1 MRGYQSAVPFNIRRL
16 IFFPRRKDEE
26 TSKRSNLTFNWSSKK
41 HVLKKPMTEKLQGWL
56 TIPYEET
63 RKNSQNKQ
71 ERSACGRLD

>member
-26 TSKRSNLTFNWSSKK
+26 TSKRSNLTFNRSSKK
-41 HVLKKPMTEKLQGWL
+41 TRFKVTEKLQGWL
-56 TIPYEET
+56 TFPYEET